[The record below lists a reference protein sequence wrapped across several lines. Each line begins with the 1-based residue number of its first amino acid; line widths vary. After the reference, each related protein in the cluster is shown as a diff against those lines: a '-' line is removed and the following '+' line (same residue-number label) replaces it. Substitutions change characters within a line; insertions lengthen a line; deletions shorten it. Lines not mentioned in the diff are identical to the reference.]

1 MDMPIFRRLRG
12 ALGVALTWGTA
23 FSTLATTLLLSGLAV
38 GFIPSAVFGPKE
50 IVQVVIR
57 TFLAGGLA
65 GTLFASVL
73 AGAER
78 RRTLGTLSLKRVA
91 VWGFLGAACIPGVFA
106 IALGL
111 TGAVS
116 GGLLLSGTALY
127 GAIGSVLSTAT
138 VRMAQRIPASTEPH
152 A

>member
-1 MDMPIFRRLRG
+1 MPIFRRLRG
-12 ALGVALTWGTA
+12 ALGVALTWGAA
-23 FSTLATTLLLSGLAV
+23 FSTLAITILLGGLAV
-38 GFIPSAVFGPKE
+38 GLVPSAIFGPRE
-50 IVQVVIR
+50 IVEVAIR
-57 TFLAGGLA
+57 AFLAGGLA

-78 RRTLGTLSLKRVA
+78 RRTLSGLSLKRVA
-91 VWGFLGAACIPGVFA
+91 LWGFLGAACIPGVFA
-106 IALGL
+106 LAM
-111 TGAVS
+111 GATSVVS

-138 VRMAQRIPASTEPH
+138 VRMAQRLPAPAEPE

>member
-1 MDMPIFRRLRG
+1 MPIFRRLRG
-12 ALGVALTWGTA
+12 ALGLALTWGAA
-23 FSTLATTLLLSGLAV
+23 FSALAMTILLGGLAV
-38 GFIPSAVFGPKE
+38 GLVPSAIFGPRE
-50 IVQVVIR
+50 IVQVAIR
-57 TFLAGGLA
+57 AFLAGGLA

-78 RRTLGTLSLKRVA
+78 RRTLSGLSLKRVA
-91 VWGFLGAACIPGVFA
+91 LWGFLGAAAIPGVFA
-106 IALGL
+106 LAMGV
-111 TGAVS
+111 TSVVS

-138 VRMAQRIPASTEPH
+138 VRMAQRLPAPAEPE